1 MRRIVFI
8 VGSRARLEEMAP
20 LLKKADDAGL
30 RHDIWLVD
38 DTAETAQGLGGALR
52 IDASFSSAGKRAGRT
67 GLLGARALHEHV
79 SALKTWTGRPPL
91 VVVYGESAST
101 FLATLGARFGGGWIV
116 HLESGISSRALF
128 DPFPEEMLRRMTF
141 RMTNFALCA
150 DAETNERMRGY
161 HCKVAEMGG
170 SLSGADPS
178 AADTAAVHDAVVDAL
193 ASWSR

>member
-1 MRRIVFI
+1 MRRIVF
-8 VGSRARLEEMAP
+8 VTGSRARLDEIAP
-20 LLKKADDAGL
+20 ILKKAAEAGL
-30 RHDIWLVD
+30 RYDIWLVD
-38 DTAETAQGLGGALR
+38 ETAETAEALADELGF
-52 IDASFSSAGKRAGRT
+52 DATFSSAGKRAGRT

-150 DAETNERMRGY
+150 DMEANERMRGY
-161 HCKVAEMGG
+161 HCKVEEMGG
-170 SLSGADPS
+170 PLSGEDPS
-178 AADTAAVHDAVVDAL
+178 AAETAAVHDSVVDAL
-193 ASWSR
+193 VSWSR